1 MCVWRGRNN
10 QQGGG
15 KTKSLLIGINYI
27 GQQGQL
33 SGCHNDVD
41 MMKKYI
47 TTHVRQAD
55 RQTTGRMGGRTYC
68 ATGFWMLDTI
78 SQVVARIVTP

>member
-1 MCVWRGRNN
+1 MCLCVCVSCVCCVRGMGAMHQ

-15 KTKSLLIGINYI
+15 KTKSLLIGINYV

-33 SGCHNDVD
+33 AGCHNDVD

-47 TTHVRQAD
+47 TTHVR
-55 RQTTGRMGGRTYC
+55 
-68 ATGFWMLDTI
+68 
-78 SQVVARIVTP
+78 